1 MRIYDISIPLRNGMA
16 IYPSNAPFEQ
26 GIWSKLAQGR
36 TNLSAIS
43 MGAHSGTHVDSKR
56 HVKNG
61 AAASWPLQLL
71 VGKCRVLDLTA
82 VEFGEGIGKG
92 GLAGKKIAKG
102 DIVVLKTRNSARG
115 FAAFHP
121 DYVYLAESG
130 AEYLV
135 EKGAKAVGID
145 SIAVQKYHAGNQ
157 RVHGKLLLSGVPVIE
172 GLNLKGVPAGEYGFF
187 CLPLKLECDGL
198 PARAILVRG

>member
-1 MRIYDISIPLRNGMA
+1 M
-16 IYPSNAPFEQ
+16 
-26 GIWSKLAQGR
+26 
-36 TNLSAIS
+36 
-43 MGAHSGTHVDSKR
+43 
-56 HVKNG
+56 
-61 AAASWPLQLL
+61 
-71 VGKCRVLDLTA
+71 
-82 VEFGEGIGKG
+82 
-92 GLAGKKIAKG
+92 
-102 DIVVLKTRNSARG
+102 
-115 FAAFHP
+115 
-121 DYVYLAESG
+121 
-130 AEYLV
+130 